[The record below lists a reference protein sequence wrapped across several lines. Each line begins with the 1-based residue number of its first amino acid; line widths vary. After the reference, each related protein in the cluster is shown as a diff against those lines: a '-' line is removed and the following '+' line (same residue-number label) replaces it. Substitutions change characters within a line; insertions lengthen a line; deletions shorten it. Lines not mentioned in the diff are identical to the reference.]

1 MKKLY
6 YWSLMLGL
14 VFGSLT
20 FTACGDDDDDD
31 APGTTGTTETAE
43 TPDTPANPTSIVG
56 KWVGEWPA
64 LDEDKRVS
72 QMDDLMWRYAHKLFY
87 TISSDKTFEIVE
99 SACWYSTESSRKEYD
114 QPSLSI
120 DPARPNGAYLVER
133 ISHRLRGHNYT
144 LTDNKIVLFVDH
156 EAWSGTDEFAD
167 EGVEYEITFDYTIS
181 GNKLIINKGELY
193 PVSPHNLIAFGEM
206 TYQGQ

>member
-43 TPDTPANPTSIVG
+43 TAETPANPTSIVG

-72 QMDDLMWRYAHKLFY
+72 QMDDFDVALCPQA
-87 TISSDKTFEIVE
+87 
-99 SACWYSTESSRKEYD
+99 
-114 QPSLSI
+114 
-120 DPARPNGAYLVER
+120 
-133 ISHRLRGHNYT
+133 
-144 LTDNKIVLFVDH
+144 VL
-156 EAWSGTDEFAD
+156 
-167 EGVEYEITFDYTIS
+167 Y
-181 GNKLIINKGELY
+181 
-193 PVSPHNLIAFGEM
+193 
-206 TYQGQ
+206 YQFRQNV